1 VSKIIKIANHNDIF
15 VLTGRLKAYFD
26 KGDNQ
31 PPIYLEY
38 KTKGDE
44 PKTNPQL
51 NWLHDIIADYLV
63 DVLFEQ
69 GCIEAKSPHLAK
81 FWLKE
86 HIGYGDEVRHK
97 IKRVEFIRFIP
108 KSFANASKKQM
119 GEAIEEAIRVCAFNG
134 VIVPEPKRE

>member
-15 VLTGRLKAYFD
+15 ILTGRLKAYFD

-31 PPIYLEY
+31 PPVYLEY

-86 HIGYGDEVRHK
+86 YIGYGDEVRFK
-97 IKRVEFIRFIP
+97 QKGEDLIRFMP
-108 KSFANASKKQM
+108 KSFAGASKKIM
-119 GEAIEEAIRVCAFNG
+119 SEAIDAVGRVCAFNG